1 MIHTAM
7 RWFKRSTIKKV
18 FAGLFAII
26 SLAIFSIVL
35 IASTDIRLLLPKS
48 PSEPLTKEQWMEDFD
63 FLDESLQTH
72 PAYNDSLGLKL
83 NEFKS
88 EIATLPTVSNHRA
101 FVTTMKMVNL
111 FQDGHSQVVPLPLYI
126 KRPKYLPIQ
135 THIFSDGLYITNSSN
150 DKDLIGGRI
159 ISINSQ
165 PIEAIIDKVSKV
177 IGSDNAWGMKFHS
190 GLYLTNMDVLKGLD
204 IISST
209 DQASVEIRINGK
221 LITKELKA
229 VSAIKWFIWSLAPLD
244 DQRPVSW
251 NIRTAKTNVEV
262 KNNSL
267 IWMTFNQT
275 KSEELLTTIGNQIYH
290 QAYDKSIKHLVI
302 DMRNNTGGNN
312 ETYNDLIKSLVD
324 TKIDITVLTSRKT
337 FSAGINFIS
346 ELQLARD
353 FRIIGEPTGA
363 GHNHYGDPQT
373 LFLPNSGL
381 MLTLST
387 RTWNFFPEL
396 SDKTIIPDLFI
407 EYSSSDYFTHNDPW
421 MKALEMDGKKSNDNY
436 K

>member
-88 EIATLPTVSNHRA
+88 EIAALPSVSDHQA
-101 FVTTMKMVNL
+101 FVTAMKMVNL

-135 THIFSDGLYITNSSN
+135 IHIFSDGLYITNSSK

-165 PIEAIIDKVSKV
+165 PIEAIIDKVSTV
-177 IGSDNAWGMKFHS
+177 IGADNPWGMKYHS
-190 GLYLTNMDVLKGLD
+190 GLYLTNMDLLKGLG
-204 IISST
+204 IVPST
-209 DQASVEIRINGK
+209 DQTILEISKDGK
-221 LITKELKA
+221 LITEELKS
-229 VSAIKWFIWSLAPLD
+229 VSAIKWMMWSLAPVD
-244 DQRPVSW
+244 DERPVSW
-251 NIRTAKTNVEV
+251 NIRTAKTKVEV
-262 KNNSL
+262 KNDSL

-275 KSEELLTTIGNQIYH
+275 KSEELLSTIGNQIYH
-290 QAYDKSIKHLVI
+290 QAYGKSIKHLVI

-312 ETYNDLIKSLVD
+312 ETYNDLIKRLAE

-387 RTWNFFPEL
+387 RTWSFIPEL
-396 SDKTIIPDLFI
+396 SDKTILPDLFI
-407 EYSSSDYFTHNDPW
+407 EYSSSDYFTHEDPW
-421 MKALEMDGKKSNDNY
+421 IKALDTNVK
-436 K
+436 